1 MDDTLVVSDSDT
13 KRKKFFSS
21 PLVYSV
27 SAALIG
33 AVLFLLIYGYASLL
47 PTNISFIY
55 DSSDPDVFSHQLGFD
70 FYRISPW
77 RWPIGVQS
85 YYPYPYECSVI
96 YTDSIPIFA
105 FFFKILSPILPEY
118 FQYFGL
124 WLFLCFMLQGVSSSL
139 LLRKLKIDYLRTMLC
154 VPLFIINVPF
164 LFRCFHHS
172 AIAGQW
178 LILFSFLMIISEH
191 EMKPKSRLACWSL
204 LCGGSVLI
212 HGYLFFL
219 VGFLMS
225 FSTLYQFLKYKTYKS
240 SIMVFVSC
248 VITTLASYYLAG
260 GMIPHKNVVMKG
272 FPNYVFDPVD
282 LFNPLFFSS
291 FLPAMPYA
299 YSTETAVYLGIA
311 FMALLFFAMIILIR
325 KRKKLAFFLKEHHLF
340 VILTLISSCFLF
352 VLSEGVR
359 PRIAGNILFDLI
371 GDDPNYDLL
380 AYLSLFRA
388 TARFI
393 LPVWYMIQV
402 GVIYVVCRSL
412 RSRVVFPI
420 VMIACVIIQYA
431 EIVPKT
437 AKGGADSVVSGY
449 STVFNDTFDR
459 VFTSEAKH
467 MSLVN
472 ENYEEI
478 SSVAA
483 FAAHHG
489 MTLNNSKACRGP
501 KNSIQ
506 NDVDAWNTGHLSEDT
521 VYVIPEQYIVVF
533 KPRILSD
540 DYKIYYCENMFCI
553 FNSSLMDVLPSEAAL
568 EVDPASLYEI
578 MNVLY
583 DPELSDEP
591 LNTNED
597 L

>member
-1 MDDTLVVSDSDT
+1 MDDTLVVSDSNT
-13 KRKKFFSS
+13 KLKNFFSS
-21 PLVYSV
+21 ALVYSV

-47 PTNISFIY
+47 PTNVSFIY

-105 FFFKILSPILPEY
+105 FFFKLLSPILPEY

-124 WLFLCFMLQGVSSSL
+124 WIFLCFMLQGVSSAL

-172 AIAGQW
+172 ALAGQW
-178 LILFSFLMIISEH
+178 LIIFSFLMIISEH
-191 EMKPKSRLACWSL
+191 EMKFKARLIGWSL

-212 HGYLFFL
+212 HGYLFVL

-225 FSTLYQFLKYKTYKS
+225 FSTLHQFLQYKTYKS
-240 SIMVFVSC
+240 SVTIFLSC
-248 VITTLASYYLAG
+248 VITSITLYYSAG
-260 GMIPHKNVVMKG
+260 GMIQYKNVVMKG
-272 FPNYVFDPVD
+272 FPNYVFDPAD
-282 LFNPLFFSS
+282 LINPLFFSA
-291 FLPAMPYA
+291 FLPSMPYA
-299 YSTETAVYLGIA
+299 YSTETSVYLGIA
-311 FMALLFFAMIILIR
+311 FIVLLVFAIIVLVR
-325 KRKKLAFFLKEHHLF
+325 KRKTLAVFLKVHSIFL
-340 VILTLISSCFLF
+340 ILTLISSCFLF

-359 PRIAGNILFDLI
+359 PRIAGHVMFDLT
-371 GDDPNYDLL
+371 GGSTDNDLM

-402 GVIYVVCRSL
+402 GVLYVVCRSL
-412 RSRVVFPI
+412 RSRAAFTI

-437 AKGGADSVVSGY
+437 AKGATDSVVSGY
-449 STVFNDTFDR
+449 STVFNDTFDK
-459 VFTSEAKH
+459 VFSTEARH
-467 MSLVN
+467 LSLIN
-472 ENYEEI
+472 ENYVEI
-478 SSVAA
+478 SSVAT

-489 MTLNNSKACRGP
+489 MTLNNSKVCRGP

-506 NDVDAWNTGHLSEDT
+506 NDVDAWNAGKLADDT
-521 VYVIPEQYIVVF
+521 VYVIPELYIVIF
-533 KPRILSD
+533 EPRKLPD
-540 DYKIYYCENMFCI
+540 DYKVYYCDNMFCI
-553 FNSSLMDVLPSEAAL
+553 FNSSLMEELPSEAAL
-568 EVDPASLYEI
+568 EVDPDSFYEL
-578 MNVLY
+578 MAAFY
-583 DPELSDEP
+583 DPEMAKEP
-591 LNTNED
+591 INTNED
-597 L
+597 Q